1 MTHFKK
7 IKNAH
12 GIPWHPMA
20 QRVAS
25 HASGIACASV
35 ASVASGAA
43 KRASG
48 TKILSMVSAKACHG
62 FSNGFFLGFFQIIEH
77 QNASKC
83 IKYILKMISFK

>member
-62 FSNGFFLGFFQIIEH
+62 FSNGFFFGFFPDH
-77 QNASKC
+77 
-83 IKYILKMISFK
+83 